1 MVRINIDINDHDL
14 TQYYSRR
21 DPAQKKGFILDKLVE
36 IFDEHCMRR
45 DRDRRIDEAL
55 AVARTEEAARGID
68 AESMTNLKRYI
79 VAQGYTPKD
88 AIIIEQY
95 IRNRTELD
103 YTALLNTLREGS
115 LIHILTSFR
124 SKEDLIAMAN
134 SVQRGTAGGRGGG
147 KKGKTRRRPKK
158 KRTRR

>member
-14 TQYYSRR
+14 TQYCSLQG
-21 DPAQKKGFILDKLVE
+21 PAQKKDFIMDKLVE
-36 IFDEHCMRR
+36 IFDEHCVRIRRR

-55 AVARTEEAARGID
+55 AVMGTEEAARGID

-79 VAQGYTPKD
+79 VDQGYTPKE

-103 YTALLNTLREGS
+103 YTALLNTPRERS
-115 LIHILTSFR
+115 PIHILTVFAVR
-124 SKEDLIAMAN
+124 KI
-134 SVQRGTAGGRGGG
+134 
-147 KKGKTRRRPKK
+147 
-158 KRTRR
+158 